1 MIEVSNL
8 YKKAVYAPSR
18 KTSAVVEFQILNN
31 EAYTEVDALN
41 ATSNAPQSRISQ
53 IINKVRRMSKR
64 YATFEPNYWLLDGSF
79 YILPSNNENLSSE
92 LGWWSDSICNDNG
105 IFPTVQDLEISFS
118 KKQESIGLTLTFD
131 PVAGEYPA
139 DFTLSFYGPDD
150 ELGNRGELVATVVVT
165 NHQSPFYVYS
175 TPISGYWSIVIS
187 ITKWKT
193 GNRRA
198 RVTEIDFGVIQ
209 TYDGNK
215 LMNVSFLEEMNVV
228 GDTLPSNEIKFVVDN
243 TDKTFNILNP
253 QGYYKFLERNQEVS
267 LSLGLEVVPGTFE
280 YVNINKYYLTDWQ
293 SDEGTFTTTFT
304 ARDFLD
310 ALEKIEYIS
319 IADTTLY
326 ALAEDILIKAGISN
340 YQIDPE
346 LQKIRTQGF
355 KTKVDSRKGLQCIGI
370 AGRAAVYQDRRL
382 GIPVIRRF
390 AEMDA
395 RTTFLNYAGEP
406 GMVAGAGTFMYTD
419 GDYLMKSID
428 FDNAYKE
435 PQIKLDDAVRNI
447 DMSVITYA
455 EDTFDQVL
463 NTAVT
468 VRGKAKVFL
477 EYQKPIISTSAQINI
492 TGAKSHTTLKNYDSG
507 IEMEIVA
514 DGEVV
519 IVISGKTLAANTTV
533 YTLSNPTI
541 KEGTTLLVENPLI
554 NTPELALEV
563 GSWLA
568 SEFAARAVYS
578 ISWRQNPALEC
589 GDIVLIEDSYGNK
602 KQSRITKQ
610 EYTFQGYLRGKS
622 ETKGGV

>member
-1 MIEVSNL
+1 
-8 YKKAVYAPSR
+8 
-18 KTSAVVEFQILNN
+18 
-31 EAYTEVDALN
+31 
-41 ATSNAPQSRISQ
+41 
-53 IINKVRRMSKR
+53 
-64 YATFEPNYWLLDGSF
+64 
-79 YILPSNNENLSSE
+79 
-92 LGWWSDSICNDNG
+92 
-105 IFPTVQDLEISFS
+105 
-118 KKQESIGLTLTFD
+118 
-131 PVAGEYPA
+131 
-139 DFTLSFYGPDD
+139 
-150 ELGNRGELVATVVVT
+150 
-165 NHQSPFYVYS
+165 
-175 TPISGYWSIVIS
+175 
-187 ITKWKT
+187 
-193 GNRRA
+193 
-198 RVTEIDFGVIQ
+198 
-209 TYDGNK
+209 
-215 LMNVSFLEEMNVV
+215 
-228 GDTLPSNEIKFVVDN
+228 
-243 TDKTFNILNP
+243 
-253 QGYYKFLERNQEVS
+253 
-267 LSLGLEVVPGTFE
+267 
-280 YVNINKYYLTDWQ
+280 
-293 SDEGTFTTTFT
+293 
-304 ARDFLD
+304 
-310 ALEKIEYIS
+310 
-319 IADTTLY
+319 
-326 ALAEDILIKAGISN
+326 
-340 YQIDPE
+340 
-346 LQKIRTQGF
+346 
-355 KTKVDSRKGLQCIGI
+355 
-370 AGRAAVYQDRRL
+370 
-382 GIPVIRRF
+382 
-390 AEMDA
+390 
-395 RTTFLNYAGEP
+395 
-406 GMVAGAGTFMYTD
+406 MVAGAGTFMYTD

-610 EYTFQGYLRGKS
+610 EYTFQGYLRGSQRPREGYRWTGVLKDHQIV
-622 ETKGGV
+622 ETRKLQLEPREPCRCSPETHSNKKHRIISQLLKVYGVVCLIQRSGC